1 MKELIEKLKNGYVEL
16 ERGHPEYGVAGYFSV
31 DIEKTDRLMQQ
42 AAEKIEDLP
51 RLVNGKKSFD
61 DLIERL
67 NKGMIY
73 YDSWDMYAVN
83 ERETKLLIAEAAEAI
98 KLSEKRL
105 AEQFEISSKA
115 IETIVKRSIESRI
128 ATNNFSDIEKE
139 ILDGVYQV
147 LDGSPMKDAFRQFNE
162 VEAIMFLCNELYGK
176 EFMAERNL
184 EKVLIK
190 LGIIE
195 VDDE

>member
-1 MKELIEKLKNGYVEL
+1 MKELIKRLKLRSLMSLGY
-16 ERGHPEYGVAGYFSV
+16 
-31 DIEKTDRLMQQ
+31 
-42 AAEKIEDLP
+42 EDS
-51 RLVNGKKSFD
+51 K
-61 DLIERL
+61 
-67 NKGMIY
+67 
-73 YDSWDMYAVN
+73 A
-83 ERETKLLIAEAAEAI
+83 LLDAAEAI
-98 KLSEKRL
+98 ELLEKRL

-147 LDGSPMKDAFRQFNE
+147 LDGSPMKDSFYQFDE
-162 VEAIMFLCNELYGK
+162 VEAIIFLCNELYGK
-176 EFMAERNL
+176 EFMEERNL
-184 EKVLIK
+184 EKLLIK

>member
-1 MKELIEKLKNGYVEL
+1 M
-16 ERGHPEYGVAGYFSV
+16 
-31 DIEKTDRLMQQ
+31 
-42 AAEKIEDLP
+42 
-51 RLVNGKKSFD
+51 
-61 DLIERL
+61 
-67 NKGMIY
+67 
-73 YDSWDMYAVN
+73 
-83 ERETKLLIAEAAEAI
+83 
-98 KLSEKRL
+98 
-105 AEQFEISSKA
+105 SSKA

-128 ATNNFSDIEKE
+128 VTNNFSDIEKE
-139 ILDGVYQV
+139 IFYGVYKA
-147 LDGSPMKDAFRQFNE
+147 LDGSPMKDSFRQFDE

>member
-1 MKELIEKLKNGYVEL
+1 M
-16 ERGHPEYGVAGYFSV
+16 
-31 DIEKTDRLMQQ
+31 TTQ
-42 AAEKIEDLP
+42 
-51 RLVNGKKSFD
+51 NGKKSFD

-67 NKGMIY
+67 NKGIIY
-73 YDSWDMYAVN
+73 YDSWDMRAVN
-83 ERETKLLIAEAAEAI
+83 EYATSSLILEAAEALT
-98 KLSEKRL
+98 LSEKRL

-147 LDGSPMKDAFRQFNE
+147 LDGSQMKDSFCQFDE
-162 VEAIMFLCNELYGK
+162 VEAIIFLCNELYGK

-195 VDDE
+195 ADDE

>member
-1 MKELIEKLKNGYVEL
+1 MIIQ
-16 ERGHPEYGVAGYFSV
+16 H
-31 DIEKTDRLMQQ
+31 
-42 AAEKIEDLP
+42 
-51 RLVNGKKSFD
+51 GKKSFD

-67 NKGMIY
+67 NKGIIY
-73 YDSWDMYAVN
+73 YDSWDMRAVN
-83 ERETKLLIAEAAEAI
+83 EYATSSLILEAAEALT
-98 KLSEKRL
+98 LSEKRL

-115 IETIVKRSIESRI
+115 IETIIKRSIESRI

-195 VDDE
+195 ADDE